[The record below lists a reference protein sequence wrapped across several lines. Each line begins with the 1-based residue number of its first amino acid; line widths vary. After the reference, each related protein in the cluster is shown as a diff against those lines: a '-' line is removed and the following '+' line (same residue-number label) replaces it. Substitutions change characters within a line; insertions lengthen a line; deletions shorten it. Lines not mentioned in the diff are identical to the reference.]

1 MEKRRKSKLT
11 KTSDTNGSQTTAL
24 HFPGQQLTGARYDE

>member
-11 KTSDTNGSQTTAL
+11 KTSDTNSSQTTAL
-24 HFPGQQLTGARYDE
+24 HFPVQQFTGARYEE